1 MTQVDLSALELDGI
15 EDIEEP
21 HAMPAGEYL
30 VRVANAEF
38 RNSKAGNPML
48 QLICEF
54 PDEPNGAGVFDFTML
69 VTKATPEMSKAR
81 MLLDL
86 RRKFHAF
93 DVPYSSTGFDPGAF
107 IGQECTMYVAV
118 EQDQNGIDRNRLTP
132 SPIPKGAETPKG
144 DPKPF

>member
-54 PDEPNGAGVFDFTML
+54 PDEPND
-69 VTKATPEMSKAR
+69 TPEKSKAR